1 MQNAVIYARYSSHSQ
16 RDVSIDQ
23 QVNACREFAARGG
36 IDVLDVYA
44 DRATTGTNDRRP
56 AFQKMISDA
65 KKGGMAVRHCL
76 HPRSVF
82 PGSVRFRCL

>member
-65 KKGGMAVRHCL
+65 KKRGVAICHCL
-76 HPRSVF
+76 HPGSIL
-82 PGSVRFRCL
+82 PGSVRLGCL